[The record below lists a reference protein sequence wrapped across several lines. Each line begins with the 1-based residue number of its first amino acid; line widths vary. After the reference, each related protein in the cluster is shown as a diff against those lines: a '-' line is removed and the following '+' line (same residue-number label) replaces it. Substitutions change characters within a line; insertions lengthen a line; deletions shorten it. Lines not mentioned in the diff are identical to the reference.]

1 MYNMLNHR
9 SRSERATDMLN
20 VGVLAILAILM
31 LFPFYYIFAVS
42 FTSFKEYA
50 TSELI
55 IFPKRWVTDA
65 YTYILNSHEF
75 IRSIGVT
82 IGITVVGCLANL
94 IFTATMAYAM
104 TRNIWGQKTFLFL
117 VLFTFVFHA
126 GLIPTYLI
134 VKATGLID
142 SYWSLI
148 LPTVINPF
156 NLIVIRQF
164 FLNIP
169 SELNEAALIDG
180 ANDLQI
186 FTKIIIPLSKPAF
199 AAFGLFY
206 AVTQWNTYFAAILYL
221 NDSTKWTVQVVLRQI
236 VILEDTQNTLASAA
250 RDAARLAEIP
260 PSETIGMA
268 AILLSTLPILIVY
281 PFLQKHFAKG
291 VMLGSVKG

>member
-1 MYNMLNHR
+1 MINHR
-9 SRSERATDMLN
+9 SRSERAADILN
-20 VGVLAILAILM
+20 IGLLAVLAIIM

-42 FTSFKEYA
+42 FTSFEEYA
-50 TSELI
+50 TSEF
-55 IFPKRWVTDA
+55 IFWPKRWVTDA
-65 YTYILNSHEF
+65 YTYILSSHEF

-82 IGITVVGCLANL
+82 IFVTVVGSLANL
-94 IFTATMAYAM
+94 AFTATMAYAM

-117 VLFTFVFHA
+117 VMFTFVFHA
-126 GLIPTYLI
+126 GLIPTYLM

-148 LPTVINPF
+148 LPSVINPF

-186 FTKIIIPLSKPAF
+186 FSKIIIPLSKPAF

-206 AVTQWNTYFAAILYL
+206 AVVQWNTYFGAILYL
-221 NDSTKWTVQVVLRQI
+221 NNPTKWTVQVILRQI
-236 VILEDTQNTLASAA
+236 VILEDTQDSLASAA
-250 RDAARLAEIP
+250 RDAARIAELP
-260 PSETIGMA
+260 PGETIGMA
-268 AILLSTLPILIVY
+268 AILLSTLPILLVY